1 MNNLARQVFDL
12 RAQLWQLADNDQL
25 PTPADADRLAVVH
38 QIDYHLHTVEGLLR
52 TLGAPMHLHTAPE
65 GAPGDADSAPETAGA
80 PALHPHTPESPAPGA
95 PDPQAH
101 ALALAEEV
109 RRRTRARKPAARIA
123 QVLESAA
130 AGIAPSRIARD
141 QKLSY
146 DSVTRWIHTAET
158 LRNT

>member
-1 MNNLARQVFDL
+1 VNNLARQVFDL
-12 RAQLWQLADNDQL
+12 RTQLWQLADNDQL
-25 PTPADADRLAVVH
+25 PGPAGPERTAVVH

-52 TLGAPMHLHTAPE
+52 TLGAPVHLHSAPE
-65 GAPGDADSAPETAGA
+65 GAPQESKGAPLDSGA
-80 PALHPHTPESPAPGA
+80 PALHPHTPEPPAPGA
-95 PDPQAH
+95 PDSRAH

-109 RRRTRARKPAARIA
+109 RRRTRARKPASRIA

-130 AGIAPSRIARD
+130 TGTAPSRIARD